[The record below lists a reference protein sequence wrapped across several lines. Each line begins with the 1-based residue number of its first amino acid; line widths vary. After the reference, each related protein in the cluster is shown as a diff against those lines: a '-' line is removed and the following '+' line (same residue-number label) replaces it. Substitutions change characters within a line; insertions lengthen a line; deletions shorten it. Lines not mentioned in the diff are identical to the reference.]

1 MKIHWLLWPKAPPMT
16 LRHGSATD
24 LFPAG
29 GTSPSARVRDLT
41 GHNKT

>member
-1 MKIHWLLWPKAPPMT
+1 MI

-24 LFPAG
+24 LFPSD
-29 GTSPSARVRDLT
+29 GTNQPARARDLT